1 MDAVVA
7 RIFEL
12 ISQQNLTAKEVA
24 IHTGI
29 TASNFTEWKKGRSKP
44 SFGALVKLAEFFG
57 VSIEYLQGKTD
68 KVDYKP
74 KPRHSDEALKIAGW
88 WDQLDEMSQAIIKG
102 DILRRLEHI
111 RAAGGKSNIGAIS
124 KTHPTYTGLMLPVVG
139 RSAAGLPILMIETQD
154 DAVSADDDTQARP
167 GDFVVIADGDSM
179 VDAGIHNGDNCIIR
193 PQESV
198 ENGQIALVVIGD
210 GSTIK
215 RFYKDN
221 DGFRLMPCND
231 AYPVQHYGMDAPIRI
246 LGRFVAV
253 AK

>member
-1 MDAVVA
+1 MSLTDLLYKLMDERGV
-7 RIFEL
+7 
-12 ISQQNLTAKEVA
+12 TAKEVSMA
-24 IHTGI
+24 TGI
-29 TASNFTEWKKGRSKP
+29 STGNLSNWKKGRSEP
-44 SFGALVKLAEFFG
+44 SYKALAKLAAFFD
-57 VSIEYLQGKTD
+57 VPIEYFNGASAEI
-68 KVDYKP
+68 
-74 KPRHSDEALKIAGW
+74 KPRPKYSDEALKIAGW

-111 RAAGGKSNIGAIS
+111 RAAGGKSNIGARS

-198 ENGQIALVVIGD
+198 ENGQIALVAIGD

>member
-1 MDAVVA
+1 MDTIDK
-7 RIFEL
+7 IFYLMNREGV
-12 ISQQNLTAKEVA
+12 TAKELSA
-24 IHTGI
+24 ATGLSE
-29 TASNFTEWKKGRSKP
+29 SNISGWKKRKYSP
-44 SFGALVKLAEFFG
+44 SFGALVK
-57 VSIEYLQGKTD
+57 VSSHFNVPVEYLTGEID
-68 KVDYKP
+68 SYDYKP
-74 KPRHSDEALKIAGW
+74 KPRYSDEALKIAGW

-167 GDFVVIADGDSM
+167 GDFIVIAVGDSM
-179 VDAGIHNGDNCIIR
+179 VDAGISDGDRCIIR
-193 PQESV
+193 PQVPV
-198 ENGQIALVVIGD
+198 ENGQIALVSVDD

-215 RFYKDN
+215 RFYKDDN
-221 DGFRLMPCND
+221 GVRLVPCND